1 MGVEFEMRSP
11 FIFCLLLLSPFES
24 FGQIPTDPPA
34 APNAAGRLA
43 TVAGT
48 VLRLDTGEPLKKATV
63 SPANHTESEGYDE
76 EATDDQGHFRFENI
90 EPGSY
95 YLTVSRNGY
104 VNAQYGQKK
113 AGSPGAVLTLA
124 AGQQMTDLLFKL
136 SRTAA
141 IAGHVFDEDGE
152 PLAGAQVSV
161 FRTSRRDGK
170 LQWSGQQPSST
181 NDLGEFRVYDLAPGR
196 YYVSASYRTA
206 ENAVFRSRLTKH
218 KNLDGYLPTYYPN
231 ATDPAKAQTIWVHAG
246 DEIRSIDFLLRR
258 AHLATVAGKVV
269 APVWS
274 SAEPSR
280 YVSIY
285 PRETGS
291 MPVQDMEAAY
301 DKKDGT
307 FQIRGVPPGSYYIMA
322 SFRER
327 DSSNWLHAR
336 REIDVG
342 NVDIEGLT
350 LSVLPGVDI
359 PGRLTWEG
367 VPPHELEDVFAYL
380 EPVED
385 SEGPGN
391 GQMVKADGTF
401 VLKGV
406 PEGVYR
412 PLVHVRNRN
421 ASCFLKSAHYGGVA
435 IPDGGLTVH
444 SGSGAFLELVM
455 SSRIAQVN
463 GRVLTVDALPA
474 VAVEVVLI
482 PDPPRRG
489 EKERYVF
496 ATTDQNGKFSM
507 SGVTPGDYKAFGW
520 DPEGGPDEEYGEDWF
535 DATWLRPYEPK
546 GVSVHLEEGEH
557 RSADLTLIQPVSD
570 NAAAP

>member
-1 MGVEFEMRSP
+1 MRSR
-11 FIFCLLLLSPFES
+11 FVFCLLLLSPFQS
-24 FGQIPTDPPA
+24 FGQIGTDPPT

-48 VLRLDTGEPLKKATV
+48 VFRLDTGEPLKKATV
-63 SPANHTESEGYDE
+63 MLANHTHSEGYYED
-76 EATDDQGHFRFENI
+76 ATDDQGHFRFENI

-104 VNAQYGQKK
+104 VNAEYGQKK
-113 AGSPGAVLTLA
+113 AGGPGAVLTLA

-136 SRTAA
+136 IRTAA
-141 IAGHVFDEDGE
+141 ITGRVFDEDGE
-152 PLAGAQVSV
+152 PLAGAQVSA
-161 FRTSRRDGK
+161 FRTSRQDGK
-170 LQWSGQQPSST
+170 LRWLGQQPCST

-196 YYVSASYRTA
+196 YYVSASYRSA
-206 ENAVFRSRLTKH
+206 ESGISRSGLNTKH
-218 KNLDGYLPTYYPN
+218 KSLDGYLPTYYPN

-258 AHLATVAGKVV
+258 TRLATVAGRVI

-274 SAEPSR
+274 SAEPR
-280 YVSIY
+280 YVSIF
-285 PRETGS
+285 PRETGP
-291 MPVQDMEAAY
+291 MPPQNMEAPY

-342 NVDIEGLT
+342 NVDVEGLT
-350 LSVLPGVDI
+350 LNVRPGVDI
-359 PGRLTWEG
+359 LGRLTWEG
-367 VPPHELEDVFAYL
+367 VPPHEVEDVFAYL
-380 EPVED
+380 EPVEG
-385 SEGPGN
+385 SEGPGD

-401 VLKGV
+401 LLKGV

-412 PLVHVRNRN
+412 PLVHVRTRN
-421 ASCFLKSAHYGGVA
+421 ASCFLKSVHYGCVA
-435 IPDGGLTVH
+435 ILDGGLTVH

-455 SSRIAQVN
+455 SSRVAQVN
-463 GRVLTVDALPA
+463 GQVLTGDLLPA

-482 PDPPRRG
+482 PDPPRRA
-489 EKERYVF
+489 EKEKYVF

-507 SGVTPGDYKAFGW
+507 PGVVPGDYKAFSW
-520 DPEGGPDEEYGEDWF
+520 DPGASSDEEYREDWF
-535 DATWLRPYEPK
+535 DAAWLSPYEPK
-546 GVSVHLEEGEH
+546 GVSVHLEESEH
-557 RSADLTLIQPVSD
+557 KSADLTLIQPASD
-570 NAAAP
+570 NATVP

>member
-1 MGVEFEMRSP
+1 MRSR
-11 FIFCLLLLSPFES
+11 FVFCLLLLSPFQS
-24 FGQIPTDPPA
+24 FGQIGTDPPT

-48 VLRLDTGEPLKKATV
+48 VFRLDTGEPLKKATV
-63 SPANHTESEGYDE
+63 MLANHTHSEGYYED
-76 EATDDQGHFRFENI
+76 ATDDQGHFRFENI

-104 VNAQYGQKK
+104 VNAEYGQKK
-113 AGSPGAVLTLA
+113 AGGPGAVLTLA

-136 SRTAA
+136 IRTAA
-141 IAGHVFDEDGE
+141 ITGRVFDEDGE
-152 PLAGAQVSV
+152 PLAGAQVSA
-161 FRTSRRDGK
+161 FRTSRQDGK
-170 LQWSGQQPSST
+170 LRWLGQQPCST

-196 YYVSASYRTA
+196 YYVSASYRSA
-206 ENAVFRSRLTKH
+206 ESGISRSGLNTKH
-218 KNLDGYLPTYYPN
+218 KSLDGYLPTYYPN

-258 AHLATVAGKVV
+258 TRLATVAGRVI

-274 SAEPSR
+274 SAEPR
-280 YVSIY
+280 YVSIF
-285 PRETGS
+285 PRETGP
-291 MPVQDMEAAY
+291 MPPQNMEAPY

-342 NVDIEGLT
+342 NVDVEGLT
-350 LSVLPGVDI
+350 LNVRPGVDI
-359 PGRLTWEG
+359 LGRLTWEG
-367 VPPHELEDVFAYL
+367 VPPHEVEDVFAYL
-380 EPVED
+380 EPVEG
-385 SEGPGN
+385 SEGPGD

-401 VLKGV
+401 LLKGV

-412 PLVHVRNRN
+412 PLVHVRTRN
-421 ASCFLKSAHYGGVA
+421 ASCFLKSVHYGGVA
-435 IPDGGLTVH
+435 ILDGGLTVH

-455 SSRIAQVN
+455 SSRVAQVN
-463 GRVLTVDALPA
+463 GQVLTGDSLPA

-482 PDPPRRG
+482 PDPPRRA
-489 EKERYVF
+489 EKEKYVF

-507 SGVTPGDYKAFGW
+507 PGVVPGDYKAFSW
-520 DPEGGPDEEYGEDWF
+520 DPGASSDEEYREDWF
-535 DATWLRPYEPK
+535 DAAWLSPYEPK
-546 GVSVHLEEGEH
+546 GVSVHLEESEH
-557 RSADLTLIQPVSD
+557 KSADLTLIQPASD
-570 NAAAP
+570 NATVP

>member
-1 MGVEFEMRSP
+1 MRSR
-11 FIFCLLLLSPFES
+11 FVFCLLLLSPFQS
-24 FGQIPTDPPA
+24 FGQIGTDPPT

-48 VLRLDTGEPLKKATV
+48 VFRLDTGEPLKKATV
-63 SPANHTESEGYDE
+63 MLANHTHSEGYYED
-76 EATDDQGHFRFENI
+76 ATDDQGHFRFENI

-104 VNAQYGQKK
+104 VNAEYGQKK
-113 AGSPGAVLTLA
+113 AGGPGAVLTLA

-136 SRTAA
+136 IRTAA
-141 IAGHVFDEDGE
+141 ITGRVFDEDGE
-152 PLAGAQVSV
+152 PLAGAQVSA
-161 FRTSRRDGK
+161 FRTSRQDGK
-170 LQWSGQQPSST
+170 LRWLGQQPCST

-196 YYVSASYRTA
+196 YYVSASYRSA
-206 ENAVFRSRLTKH
+206 ESGISRSGLNTKH
-218 KNLDGYLPTYYPN
+218 KSLDGYLPTYYPN

-258 AHLATVAGKVV
+258 TRLATVAGRVI

-274 SAEPSR
+274 SAEPR
-280 YVSIY
+280 YVSIF
-285 PRETGS
+285 PRETGP
-291 MPVQDMEAAY
+291 MPPQNMEAPY

-342 NVDIEGLT
+342 NVDIEDLT

-359 PGRLTWEG
+359 LGRLTWEG
-367 VPPHELEDVFAYL
+367 VPPHEVEDVFAYL
-380 EPVED
+380 EPVEG
-385 SEGPGN
+385 SEGPGD

-401 VLKGV
+401 LLKGV

-412 PLVHVRNRN
+412 PLVHVRTRN
-421 ASCFLKSAHYGGVA
+421 ASCFLKSVHYGGVA
-435 IPDGGLTVH
+435 ILDGGLTVH

-455 SSRIAQVN
+455 SSRVAQVN
-463 GRVLTVDALPA
+463 GQVLTGDLLPA

-482 PDPPRRG
+482 PDPPRRA
-489 EKERYVF
+489 EKEKYVF

-507 SGVTPGDYKAFGW
+507 PGVVPGDYKAFSW
-520 DPEGGPDEEYGEDWF
+520 DPGASSDEEYREDWF
-535 DATWLRPYEPK
+535 DAAWLSPYEPK
-546 GVSVHLEEGEH
+546 GVSVHLEESEH
-557 RSADLTLIQPVSD
+557 KSADLTLIQPASD
-570 NAAAP
+570 NATVP